1 MTTTQNEPQADGH
14 LIRVLLADD
23 DEFIRQGLIQLLGD
37 DSSIIIVGSASDGEE
52 AISLA
57 AQLKPD
63 VVVMDLSMPALDGVA
78 ATQRILGA
86 GDEIAVVALSI
97 YTDIDRAREIIDAG
111 AMGYVVKAGAQR
123 YLISAIHAVA
133 NGNVFFSPGIS
144 GKLLENLRGTE
155 S

>member
-1 MTTTQNEPQADGH
+1 MTEKDPKPKGH

-23 DEFIRQGLIQLLGD
+23 DEFIRQGLMQLIGE
-37 DSSIIIVGSASDGEE
+37 DSSIKVVGCASDGEQ

-57 AQLKPD
+57 STLKPD

-78 ATQRILGA
+78 ATQKILANGR
-86 GDEIAVVALSI
+86 DVAVVALSI
-97 YTDIDRAREIIDAG
+97 YTDIARAREVIDAG
-111 AMGYVVKAGAQR
+111 AMAYVVKAGAQR